1 MSTATAQAP
10 AGQAKV
16 TKPRK
21 ASEQAPEHLTSAE
34 DLQAKGTPPKIH
46 DFSKDR
52 EVLSWKVNTA
62 PQTSETLGK
71 ELLTYYGD
79 TFITD
84 PPLNKVN
91 IRIGVGIDIKVS
103 KATKGVKVKDVID
116 AIYTKYGK
124 KFKKDEDLELPYL
137 VGFTWDADDGW
148 GTLTAV
154 MQSQPLANAMGSGSG
169 KKSKKAK
176 KAEAES

>member
-1 MSTATAQAP
+1 MF
-10 AGQAKV
+10 
-16 TKPRK
+16 R
-21 ASEQAPEHLTSAE
+21 
-34 DLQAKGTPPKIH
+34 
-46 DFSKDR
+46 
-52 EVLSWKVNTA
+52 KVNTA

-124 KFKKDEDLELPYL
+124 KFVCILLPPSQCSPFL
-137 VGFTWDADDGW
+137 TPITEEGRRPRASLSRRLHLGRGRRVGHPHRRDAKPTSRQRDGLW
-148 GTLTAV
+148 FG
-154 MQSQPLANAMGSGSG
+154 QEEQEGQEG
-169 KKSKKAK
+169 
-176 KAEAES
+176 